1 MFLTK
6 KNCLIMNSSEEIS
19 IAPIK
24 IRTLISA
31 VGIGVFMSSLDASI
45 VVVLIQDIQDTYGVS
60 PSEVQWVILSY
71 LLVMMAF
78 TVIAGDLG
86 DKISN
91 KKIYQLGMI
100 IFGIGSLFCFLSL
113 SLDFLTGSIYYLLL
127 SRVIQSLGA
136 TGMIANGMAMVTR
149 LTTIKNRGTAVGIN
163 NFIISIAVILGPVF
177 GTVIL
182 RFWSLGGV
190 FLINVPL
197 AIIGF
202 VLVQLNLPPTVPFE
216 EKRTADYLGSIL
228 FALFLTTL
236 VLSFSIFPET
246 ETIHNARMWAG
257 IILATSLLILPIFI
271 FWEKRK
277 ENPLIEFSLLKNR
290 KISAGLATAILKHQ
304 GYMVIIYHFSLF
316 LPKFGITQTSI
327 QLGLVLAG
335 VAVGVSIFS
344 GISGK
349 LSNTIDARY
358 LCTIAMFLV
367 ALMLGLLAIFIDVNA
382 PIWLYAVI
390 STVIGISIG
399 LFQSPNANSVMSAT
413 PKEKLGI
420 SSALLGL
427 TTSVGINFGTALSTA
442 ILVAVATAASNNN
455 GLDPYGAL
463 NYTIGLRWVFIG
475 FAIITAA
482 GAVLSYFRGPEERID
497 RIHGEQIIEEE

>member
-1 MFLTK
+1 MFPT
-6 KNCLIMNSSEEIS
+6 NEDCLIMNSSEEIS

-45 VVVLIQDIQDTYGVS
+45 VVVLIQDIQGNYGVT

-91 KKIYQLGMI
+91 KKIYQIGMI
-100 IFGIGSLFCFLSL
+100 VFGVGSLFCYI
-113 SLDFLTGSIYYLLL
+113 SLDFLTSSIYYLLL
-127 SRVIQSLGA
+127 GRVIQSLGA

-202 VLVQLNLPPTVPFE
+202 VLVQINLPPTIPFKE
-216 EKRTADYLGSIL
+216 RRTADYLGSIL

-236 VLSFSIFPET
+236 VLSFSIFPES
-246 ETIHNARMWAG
+246 ETINNARMWAG
-257 IILATSLLILPIFI
+257 IVLAISLLILPIFI
-271 FWEKRK
+271 YWEKRK
-277 ENPLIEFSLLKNR
+277 ENPLIEFSILKNK
-290 KISAGLATAILKHQ
+290 KISMGLATAILKHQ

-316 LPKFGITQTSI
+316 LPKFGITKTSI

-358 LCTIAMFLV
+358 LCTIAMVLV
-367 ALMLGLLAIFIDVNA
+367 ALMLGLLAIFIDVDA

-399 LFQSPNANSVMSAT
+399 LFQSPNAYSIMSAT

-442 ILVAVATAASNNN
+442 ILVAVATAASNKN
-455 GLDPYGAL
+455 GEPAYEAL

-482 GAVLSYFRGPEERID
+482 GAILSYFRGPEERID
-497 RIHGEQIIEEE
+497 RIHGTQVIEEE

>member
-1 MFLTK
+1 MFPTK
-6 KNCLIMNSSEEIS
+6 EDCLIMNSSEEIS
-19 IAPIK
+19 ITPIK

-31 VGIGVFMSSLDASI
+31 VGIGVFMAALDASI
-45 VVVLIQDIQDTYGVS
+45 VVVLIQDMQTVYGVS

-100 IFGIGSLFCFLSL
+100 LFGIGSLFCFISL
-113 SLDFLTGSIYYLLL
+113 EFLTSSIYYLLL
-127 SRVIQSLGA
+127 GRVIQSLGA

-177 GTVIL
+177 GTVIKE
-182 RFWSLGGV
+182 FWNLGGV

-197 AIIGF
+197 AIVGF
-202 VLVQLNLPPTVPFE
+202 ILVQLNLPPTIPYTE
-216 EKRTADYLGSIL
+216 EKKADYLGSIL

-236 VLSFSIFPET
+236 ILSFSIFPET
-246 ETIHNARMWAG
+246 EAIPNARMWAG
-257 IILATSLLILPIFI
+257 IILAFSLVTLPIFI
-271 FWEKRK
+271 FWERRK
-277 ENPLIEFSLLKNR
+277 ENPLIDFAILKNR
-290 KISAGLATAILKHQ
+290 KISIGLATAILKHQ

-358 LCTIAMFLV
+358 LCTLAMIFV
-367 ALMLGLLAIFIDVNA
+367 ALMLGILAIFIDVDA

-399 LFQSPNANSVMSAT
+399 LFQSPNANSIMSAA
-413 PKEKLGI
+413 PKKKLGI
-420 SSALLGL
+420 ASALLGL
-427 TTSVGINFGTALSTA
+427 TTSVGINLGTALSTA
-442 ILVAVATAASNNN
+442 ILVAVATAASKTNS
-455 GLDPYGAL
+455 LDPYGAV
-463 NYTIGLRWVFIG
+463 NYTIGLRWVFIA
-475 FAIITAA
+475 FAIITAV
-482 GAVLSYFRGPEERID
+482 GAVLSFFRGPEERID
-497 RIHGEQIIEEE
+497 RIHGDQTLEEE

>member
-1 MFLTK
+1 MFPTK
-6 KNCLIMNSSEEIS
+6 EDCLIMNSSEEIS

-31 VGIGVFMSSLDASI
+31 VGIGVFMSALDASI
-45 VVVLIQDIQDTYGVS
+45 VVVLIQDIQNIYGVS

-91 KKIYQLGMI
+91 KKIYQIGMI
-100 IFGIGSLFCFLSL
+100 VFGVGSLFCFISL
-113 SLDFLTGSIYYLLL
+113 EFLTGSIYYLLL
-127 SRVIQSLGA
+127 GRVIQSLGA

-177 GTVIL
+177 GTVIVK
-182 RFWSLGGV
+182 FWSLGGV

-197 AIIGF
+197 AVIGF
-202 VLVQLNLPPTVPFE
+202 VLVQINLPPTIPFE
-216 EKRTADYLGSIL
+216 ERRTADYFGSIL

-236 VLSFSIFPET
+236 VLSFSIFPES
-246 ETIHNARMWAG
+246 ETINNARMWAG
-257 IILATSLLILPIFI
+257 IILAISLLILPIFI
-271 FWEKRK
+271 FWERKK

-290 KISAGLATAILKHQ
+290 KISAGLATAVLKHQ

-316 LPKFGITQTSI
+316 LPKFGIVQTSI

-335 VAVGVSIFS
+335 VAVGVSVFS

-367 ALMLGLLAIFIDVNA
+367 ALMLGLLAIFIDVDA

-399 LFQSPNANSVMSAT
+399 LFQSPNANSIMSAT

-420 SSALLGL
+420 ASALLGL

-455 GLDPYGAL
+455 GFDPYGAV

-497 RIHGEQIIEEE
+497 RIHGKQAIEEE

>member
-1 MFLTK
+1 MFLTQEE
-6 KNCLIMNSSEEIS
+6 CLIMNSSEEIP

-45 VVVLIQDIQDTYGVS
+45 VVVLLQDIQYNYGAS

-91 KKIYQLGMI
+91 KRIYQIGMI
-100 IFGIGSLFCFLSL
+100 VFGIGSLFCYI
-113 SLDFLTGSIYYLLL
+113 SLDFLTSSIYYLLL
-127 SRVIQSLGA
+127 GRVIQSLGA
-136 TGMIANGMAMVTR
+136 TGMVANGMAMVTR

-177 GTVIL
+177 GTVIVQL
-182 RFWSLGGV
+182 TNSLGAV

-197 AIIGF
+197 AIVGF
-202 VLVQLNLPPTVPFE
+202 ILVQINLPPTIPFE
-216 EKRTADYLGSIL
+216 ERRTADYLGSIL

-246 ETIHNARMWAG
+246 ETINNARMWAG

-271 FWEKRK
+271 LWERKK

-290 KISAGLATAILKHQ
+290 KISTGLITAILKHQ

-316 LPKFGITQTSI
+316 LPKFNITETPI

-358 LCTIAMFLV
+358 LCTIAMVLV
-367 ALMLGLLAIFIDVNA
+367 ALMLAILAIFMDVDA
-382 PIWLYAVI
+382 HISLYVVT

-399 LFQSPNANSVMSAT
+399 LFQSPNANSTMSAS

-420 SSALLGL
+420 TSALLGL

-455 GLDPYGAL
+455 GLDPYGPV

-497 RIHGEQIIEEE
+497 KIHGKQPIDEE